1 MTTRV
6 PTTNA
11 AFNLLLSLEDAVLVN
26 GNAVPKNVEA
36 REQWSGVRC
45 LVAGMNFI
53 VPLHQVGEILEPRS
67 LTAIPGCAGWVKGL
81 MNVRGRLLPVFSAS
95 EFLGGIKTRNNSF
108 QIILVEQGALF
119 CGIAVDKVFGMQKFF
134 QDDFRNGSP
143 AFEAG
148 LDGIAEYVG
157 FFTVLEGDS
166 WYQLDISGLA
176 ARISHANPAAAGTSD
191 GRTDGLRFRQV
202 VATADTGPAARNAGK
217 E

>member
-1 MTTRV
+1 MTTRLL
-6 PTTNA
+6 TANA
-11 AFNLLLSLEDAVLVN
+11 AFNLLLSIEEAVLLN
-26 GNAVPKNVEA
+26 GNAVPKNTDA

-45 LVAGMNFI
+45 LVAGMRFI

-67 LTAIPGCAGWVKGL
+67 VTAIPGCAGWVKGL

-95 EFLGGIKTRNNSF
+95 EFLSGVKTRNNSF

-134 QDDFRNGSP
+134 QDDFRKGIP
-143 AFEAG
+143 LLEAG

-157 FFTVLEGDS
+157 FFTSLDGDS

-176 ARISHANPAAAGTSD
+176 ARICHANPASTNESRSD
-191 GRTDGLRFRQV
+191 GQRFRPV
-202 VATADTGPAARNAGK
+202 VAGVDKSLPARNADHD
-217 E
+217 